1 MFTIDFF
8 ELAFL
13 AEACIPPAPIAR
25 TMFWESLTNVYW
37 AKMSR
42 SERDHL
48 YEWMRRKDR
57 YMEQLAESNEYV
69 AIFEARYNPAN
80 QYNVGVIYKN
90 KAFSHDCFL
99 FNGRFCTG
107 TSTSILDDYIVTVLD
122 WEGNQV
128 SDWKSLLNR
137 S

>member
-8 ELAFL
+8 ELSFL

-25 TMFWESLTNVYW
+25 TMFWENLTNVYW

-42 SERDHL
+42 SERDRL

-69 AIFEARYNPAN
+69 AIFEARFNPAN

-90 KAFSHDCFL
+90 EASFHDCFL
-99 FNGRFCTG
+99 YNGKFCTG
-107 TSTSILDDYIVTVLD
+107 TFKSILDDYIVTVLD

-128 SDWKSLLNR
+128 SEWESLLNR